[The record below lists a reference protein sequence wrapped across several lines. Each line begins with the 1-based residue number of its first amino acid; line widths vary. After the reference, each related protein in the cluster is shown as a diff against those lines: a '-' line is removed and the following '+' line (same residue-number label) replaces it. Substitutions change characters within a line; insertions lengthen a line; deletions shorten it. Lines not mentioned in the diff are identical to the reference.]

1 MSKNNIVSYIKE
13 VFNMDIHSAYNRAK
27 EMLIDGA
34 TYDEIKSCTGLRE
47 KEIKRIRRNEIDSHF

>member
-1 MSKNNIVSYIKE
+1 
-13 VFNMDIHSAYNRAK
+13 MDIHSAYNRAK

-47 KEIKRIRRNEIDSHF
+47 KEIKRIRKNEIDSRF

>member
-1 MSKNNIVSYIKE
+1 
-13 VFNMDIHSAYNRAK
+13 MDIHSAYNRAK

-47 KEIKRIRRNEIDSHF
+47 KEIKRIRKNEIDSHFRF